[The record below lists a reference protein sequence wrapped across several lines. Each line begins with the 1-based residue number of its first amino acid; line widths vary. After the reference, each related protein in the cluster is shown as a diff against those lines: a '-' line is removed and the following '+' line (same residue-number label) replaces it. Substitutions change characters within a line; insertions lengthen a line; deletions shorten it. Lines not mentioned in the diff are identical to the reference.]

1 MIQVA
6 FSNVSSE
13 SGKALK
19 ELALAI
25 KTMILPSSPN
35 PHITNMKIASG
46 NLKSFLKSD
55 FCEDTNLLQI
65 MPVAAIASL
74 LIEIVICVENIADA
88 VNELASLANFKGRNS
103 NGGGRNSSKR
113 QCRIFDQLPE
123 DEIPHVIS
131 INEPTLTRSQTI

>member
-25 KTMILPSSPN
+25 KTMILPSSAN